1 MNEEVEQISKNDYK
15 LNYKVVSLPAVLM
28 LEHNLSDALVK
39 TLNDFLDKEL
49 KNQNKKSAGDT
60 LVGQIHQ
67 GEQLKMDFNSD
78 ELKVFT
84 NLVENLGVSYLK
96 NFVKVTNSQIDSK
109 TISMDKLWSVHS
121 YAGDYNPIHD
131 HGTKTS
137 MGVSFTTWTK
147 VPPQIKDDDN
157 LDLRNAS
164 GAVDGYL
171 NFIYGLNQYGD
182 TEKLRPAQARY
193 VKPEVG

>member
-78 ELKVFT
+78 ELKVFYKF
-84 NLVENLGVSYLK
+84 S
-96 NFVKVTNSQIDSK
+96 
-109 TISMDKLWSVHS
+109 
-121 YAGDYNPIHD
+121 
-131 HGTKTS
+131 
-137 MGVSFTTWTK
+137 
-147 VPPQIKDDDN
+147 
-157 LDLRNAS
+157 R
-164 GAVDGYL
+164 
-171 NFIYGLNQYGD
+171 
-182 TEKLRPAQARY
+182 KLR
-193 VKPEVG
+193 G